1 METAE
6 NNTLTIQLDSNSLD
20 EAIKKAEKLKALL
33 VEVKELL
40 REITRTSA
48 QEKIFDDAVAINGTP
63 LPPKKY

>member
-1 METAE
+1 MENQDNISA
-6 NNTLTIQLDSNSLD
+6 IQSDSISLN

-48 QEKIFDDAVAINGTP
+48 QEKISDDAVAINGTP